1 MNDST
6 IAQTVLF
13 ADLADRP
20 LIATFDQPHAS
31 SDGGAILFKAADR
44 RLGLLDALT
53 ATILDA
59 RTSTRVTHR
68 VGDLLAQRV
77 FAIACGHPDGN
88 DADRL
93 ADDPIH
99 KLLLG
104 RDPIDG
110 GRLASQP
117 TISRFEHTAAP
128 RMLLAMGH
136 ALADT
141 VIARHR
147 RRDAACG

>member
-1 MNDST
+1 MNEPT

-13 ADLADRP
+13 PDLADRP
-20 LIATFDQPHAS
+20 LIATCDQPHAS
-31 SDGGAILFKAADR
+31 SDGGAILLKAADR
-44 RLGLLDALT
+44 RLGLLAALT
-53 ATILDA
+53 ATVPDA
-59 RTSTRVTHR
+59 RVSTRVTHR

-104 RDPIDG
+104 ATRSTAPAW
-110 GRLASQP
+110 RRSRRSRASS
-117 TISRFEHTAAP
+117 TRRP
-128 RMLLAMGH
+128 RGCCC
-136 ALADT
+136 
-141 VIARHR
+141 R
-147 RRDAACG
+147 